1 VDRSAVIDF
10 SRRPECPKCKGIMF
24 HWKYV
29 PTWLHMDKAGMYCP
43 VTINDKGGHLDLTC
57 MDCGYIIGMAT
68 ADGQ

>member
-29 PTWLHMDKAGMYCP
+29 PTWTHMDKVGPCP
-43 VTINDKGGHLDLTC
+43 VTMGDKGEHLDLTC
-57 MDCGYIIGMAT
+57 MDCGYIVGMAT
-68 ADGQ
+68 ASGQ